1 MKQKKLLSV
10 LLAGAMVVSGGSIS
24 GLEGIIPEVVA
35 AASSTEWNGQPGVF
49 QVNREAAR
57 STFYSFDTAEK
68 AKAKD
73 RTKSSFYQLLN
84 GDDWKFSWAVK
95 PADRI
100 GAKDANFN
108 QKDYDDSSWDNIT
121 VPKSWQTYVN
131 KDGSWK
137 YDPVIYSNQN
147 YPWMNAEGKAYNK
160 YKVGDAPT
168 ELRGVIFKD
177 PMAPDAVEVGWQTAD
192 DYLSGDVRSKLRV
205 AQMAAD
211 RDSSFHINV
220 EALQKA
226 QPKDLDASEIDV
238 RLGATWIDADYIQQ
252 FMEETFETPYYLRRS
267 IEVKFSELTAE
278 WRINGKSSPNYN
290 DVAAYVTYGTERAN
304 AYRILEETLNLKDIR
319 IYDTIEDA
327 DGKQK
332 RVLNK
337 KETTLAQ
344 QKQQAIKCRPPS

>member
-147 YPWMNAEGKAYNK
+147 YPWMKN
-160 YKVGDAPT
+160 
-168 ELRGVIFKD
+168 
-177 PMAPDAVEVGWQTAD
+177 
-192 DYLSGDVRSKLRV
+192 
-205 AQMAAD
+205 
-211 RDSSFHINV
+211 
-220 EALQKA
+220 ALQ
-226 QPKDLDASEIDV
+226 
-238 RLGATWIDADYIQQ
+238 
-252 FMEETFETPYYLRRS
+252 
-267 IEVKFSELTAE
+267 ELQ
-278 WRINGKSSPNYN
+278 
-290 DVAAYVTYGTERAN
+290 
-304 AYRILEETLNLKDIR
+304 
-319 IYDTIEDA
+319 
-327 DGKQK
+327 DGKCAYCELPLATRNPEIEHIAPKGGIK
-332 RVLNK
+332 RVKHIECMFLPENLVYACHNCNSTECKGQKDTVVK
-337 KETTLAQ
+337 KEL
-344 QKQQAIKCRPPS
+344 PV